1 MLFHLATS
9 DGFGLV
15 KNHHGDQFQAPEAEA
30 VVQTLA
36 LTPRGKSRKP
46 PMPNGCKETR
56 NGRERGAR
64 DRSQR
69 PRGSD
74 ENPRFISG
82 GKMIEFTPWTTFRH
96 AGFNARPAEK
106 VFDQSGDAGSNLLE
120 RKIRAGGTRPPRADP
135 PHGTRW
141 GRSRPTL
148 LRFPSIRRS
157 DRRGWDLASSCRTP
171 LRLRED
177 VNRKDSRSL
186 DEGGSVR
193 YSRRRYIMKTIIQ
206 RWG

>member
-106 VFDQSGDAGSNLLE
+106 VFDQSGDAGAPARLE
-120 RKIRAGGTRPPRADP
+120 PTLPTGLVGAGHDQHCCDFPRSDAVTGEGGTWLRVAGLRCDC
-135 PHGTRW
+135 
-141 GRSRPTL
+141 GRTSTGRILAPLTKAVRFGIVAVDTL
-148 LRFPSIRRS
+148 
-157 DRRGWDLASSCRTP
+157 
-171 LRLRED
+171 
-177 VNRKDSRSL
+177 
-186 DEGGSVR
+186 
-193 YSRRRYIMKTIIQ
+193 
-206 RWG
+206 